1 MRKKNKTPM
10 INLNPYRTVGAL
22 AIIGLAACNPGI
34 NATKSAGEI
43 DNLYFMASDARIAT
57 EFAVKNNNP
66 ENFEELEQIR
76 SFDNEQDNFSAKNVN
91 PEYIAKYQRSTEPVE
106 EGNVYFDDAGDQTD
120 ASQGNADVNAYDNFR
135 GSNGGGSVN
144 NNFFMNPMM
153 GMGMGMYPMM
163 GMGMYP
169 MGGMGM
175 MGMYD
180 PFWGSGFGMRPGFN
194 MSLGM
199 GFGWG
204 SPFMGS
210 GFGWGSPFMRP
221 GFGWGSPFMR
231 PGFGYDPFF
240 GSGFGMMG
248 GGLYGYGGGMW
259 GRGLYNPVIVLPGGE
274 TNRRQLVQ
282 SARPSR
288 GSSLANTTPRS
299 RNVAQPAASRAAARR
314 DAMSSTS
321 SPSARNRAAT
331 SANSFDRS
339 QNDYYNSASAAPAR
353 RNINSPAMN
362 RSGSTTNR
370 NSYAAPSRS
379 GSAVNR
385 TAPPRNINNSRRSG
399 TTNSRSTYSAPSRT
413 GSSSPSYNR
422 NSRSTDPRSY
432 QRSTS
437 TPSRSTYS
445 APSRSS
451 SSYSAPSRS
460 SGGGASRG
468 GGSVGGGR
476 RGN

>member
-1 MRKKNKTPM
+1 M

-22 AIIGLAACNPGI
+22 AILGLAACNPSI

-66 ENFEELEQIR
+66 ENFEEIDQIR

-91 PEYIAKYQRSTEPVE
+91 PEYIAKYQRSSEPVE
-106 EGNVYFDDAGDQTD
+106 EGNVYFDDAGDQSD
-120 ASQGNADVNAYDNFR
+120 VPQGNADVNAYDNFR

-153 GMGMGMYPMM
+153 GMGMNPMM

-169 MGGMGM
+169 MGGL
-175 MGMYD
+175 GMYD

-210 GFGWGSPFMRP
+210 GFGWGSPFMRS

-274 TNRRQLVQ
+274 INRRQLVQ

-288 GSSLANTTPRS
+288 GSSLANSTPRS
-299 RNVAQPAASRAAARR
+299 RNVAQPASSRAAARR
-314 DAMSSTS
+314 DAMSSS
-321 SPSARNRAAT
+321 SSRTARNRAS

-385 TAPPRNINNSRRSG
+385 TAPPRNISNSRRSG
-399 TTNSRSTYSAPSRT
+399 DTNNRSTYSSPSRT
-413 GSSSPSYNR
+413 RNSSPSYNR
-422 NSRSTDPRSY
+422 NSRSTAPRSY

-437 TPSRSTYS
+437 TPSRSSYS